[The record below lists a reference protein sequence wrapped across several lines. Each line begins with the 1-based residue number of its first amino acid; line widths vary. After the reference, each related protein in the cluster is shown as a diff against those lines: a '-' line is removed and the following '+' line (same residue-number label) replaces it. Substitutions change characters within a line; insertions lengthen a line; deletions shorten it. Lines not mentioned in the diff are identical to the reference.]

1 MARGSRIH
9 VPGAS
14 HPRSLRCSGSAL
26 VPDRMNKQDERDG
39 TEAQRAAMVAYTRAL
54 IRQGGPENPWEGL
67 ATRQRRRGCW
77 RLWKQAEQRPEM
89 RWFASRRQRALISD
103 RWTRVGF
110 AVFARGAC
118 TGHGISGPSRR
129 HPWPQTP
136 ATVNWRWVTPLLHP
150 RRRFA
155 TTGRS

>member
-1 MARGSRIH
+1 MRHGEGLEDS
-9 VPGAS
+9 
-14 HPRSLRCSGSAL
+14 CSGSLPAPLTAL
-26 VPDRMNKQDERDG
+26 LRLGAVPGGPDEQDERDG

-89 RWFASRRQRALISD
+89 RRFASRRQRALISD

-118 TGHGISGPSRR
+118 TGHGILGPS
-129 HPWPQTP
+129 
-136 ATVNWRWVTPLLHP
+136 
-150 RRRFA
+150 
-155 TTGRS
+155 